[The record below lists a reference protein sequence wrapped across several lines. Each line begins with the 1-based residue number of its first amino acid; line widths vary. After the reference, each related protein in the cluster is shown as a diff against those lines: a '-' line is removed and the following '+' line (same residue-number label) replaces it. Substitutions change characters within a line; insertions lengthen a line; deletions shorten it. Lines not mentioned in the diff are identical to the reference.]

1 MKVAIITDTHY
12 GARKGSKHLHDYF
25 EKFYDDVFF
34 PTLEKEGITTVIHM
48 GDAFDSRKSI
58 DYQSLEWAK
67 RVVFDRLKKYDVH
80 MIVGNH
86 DCYYKNT
93 NNVNSPGLLLQTYK
107 NIKTYNKIEEVV
119 IDNLKVLFIP
129 WINAENYQD
138 SVNAIKVS
146 DSICAMGHLELNGFR
161 AHRGHVMEEGM
172 ACDVFEKFDK
182 VFSGHYHTRS
192 DNGRIFYLGNP
203 YEMFWNDVNDTRGFH
218 IFDTD
223 TLTHTPVNNP
233 YKLFYNIY
241 YEDTN
246 HKLFNATEYENK
258 IVKVIVRKKSKPKD
272 FEKFIDKLYSVGVQ
286 DLKIIENFDLQENE
300 DFEIGEEENTLSI
313 LNRYID
319 ESETQYDKSII
330 KNIFQDLY
338 KQALRGRIKCISSL
352 SKKIKTRV
360 LMLCKTSMV
369 IRFFFYLRRRMMLSD
384 ML

>member
-1 MKVAIITDTHY
+1 MKVAIISDTHY
-12 GARKGSKHLHDYF
+12 GARKGSKLFHDYF
-25 EKFYDDVFF
+25 EKFYNDVFF
-34 PTLEKEGITTVIHM
+34 PTIDKEGITTVIHM

-67 RVVFDRLKKYDVH
+67 RVVFDRLKEYDVH

-203 YEMFWNDVNDTRGFH
+203 YEMFWNDVNDPRGFT

-223 TLTHTPVNNP
+223 TLDFEQIDNP
-233 YKLFYNIY
+233 FRLFYNIY
-241 YEDTN
+241 YEDTPYQV
-246 HKLFNATEYENK
+246 FDTTEYQGK
-258 IVKVIVRKKSKPKD
+258 IVKVIVRKKTEPKK
-272 FEKFIDKLYSVGVQ
+272 FEKFIDKLYSCGIQ
-286 DLKIIENFDLQENE
+286 DLKIVENFSVQENE
-300 DFEIGEEENTLSI
+300 EFEVEESENTISI

-319 ESETQYDKSII
+319 EAEFDCDSTII
-330 KNIFQDLY
+330 KGILQKVY
-338 KQALRGRIKCISSL
+338 SQACE
-352 SKKIKTRV
+352 V
-360 LMLCKTSMV
+360 E
-369 IRFFFYLRRRMMLSD
+369 
-384 ML
+384 